1 MRAGLGW
8 AKGSVNLLQRGVRL
22 SGMVLTI
29 TAARRGGALL
39 VVGRRSLLVARPSA
53 TAAGSVSVVARQF
66 SSNMPPKPP
75 SASSKERAEFKEA
88 TLPVDNIKFNKTG
101 FLETVDR
108 LANIM
113 FMAEIFRALWL
124 SAEVKRKQLLEH
136 SWGEQTALVP
146 FLSHVQTQSHWVP
159 TGGVVSYRCSAVSC
173 VQNVSIHR
181 IACV

>member
-1 MRAGLGW
+1 M
-8 AKGSVNLLQRGVRL
+8 NLLQRGEPIP
-22 SGMVLTI
+22 GMVLTI

-39 VVGRRSLLVARPSA
+39 VAGRRSLLVARPSA
-53 TAAGSVSVVARQF
+53 TAGGSVSVVARQF

-101 FLETVDR
+101 FLETADR

-136 SWGEQTALVP
+136 SWSEQTGLVP
-146 FLSHVQTQSHWVP
+146 FLSTRTDDRTAPGTDRSGDHID
-159 TGGVVSYRCSAVSC
+159 SAVSC
-173 VQNVSIHR
+173 VRNVSVHR